1 MNDTSPA
8 VRELVRAK
16 LMELSGE
23 ERMLMGFEMF
33 ESARQIVLASLPA
46 GMSEGERRRQLFLR
60 FYSRDFDRTEREKI
74 GDMIAR
80 YRRRPSI
87 AP

>member
-1 MNDTSPA
+1 MNDTSPTA
-8 VRELVRAK
+8 QALFRRM

-23 ERMLMGFEMF
+23 ERMLMGFEMH
-33 ESARQIVLASLPA
+33 ESAREIVLASLPA

-60 FYSRDFDRTEREKI
+60 FYSRDFDREEREKI

-80 YRRRPSI
+80 FR
-87 AP
+87 